1 MLVGNVLENIYRS
14 LKIPGDRAH
23 VQEWI
28 IMDGNQII
36 KELEKRKAIAQSFP
50 DISAEPGQDS
60 LIAGTHCS
68 AKYFYL
74 DNYTFWH
81 QSRPDNSAFK

>member
-1 MLVGNVLENIYRS
+1 
-14 LKIPGDRAH
+14 
-23 VQEWI
+23 
-28 IMDGNQII
+28 MDGNQII

-74 DNYTFWH
+74 DNYTF
-81 QSRPDNSAFK
+81 